1 MLREGYGISMAAPA
15 AAKLRRVGSL
25 ALLSGL
31 RIQRCREMWW
41 RLQTRLGS
49 RVAVAVV

>member
-25 ALLSGL
+25 APELSHAIGMAKKQNK
-31 RIQRCREMWW
+31 RK
-41 RLQTRLGS
+41 
-49 RVAVAVV
+49 